1 MALGVFLPAVGTGL
15 GTLCLSAICVGGT
28 FMVATMACLQQAQR
42 VAGDA
47 SGGLIAAMTAA
58 FALGQAVGPLTVT
71 AAAPLR
77 EAIARPSAVAAA
89 LPLVAGIALLWCEGR
104 TARK

>member
-1 MALGVFLPAVGTGL
+1 MCGITGWVAFGQDLRAQGAVV
-15 GTLCLSAICVGGT
+15 AD
-28 FMVATMACLQQAQR
+28 MVATMACLQQAQR

-58 FALGQAVGPLTVT
+58 FAVGQAVGPLTVT

-89 LPLVAGIALLWCEGR
+89 LLLVAGIALLWCEGR